1 MPVVD
6 LLPEFA
12 AMVRQA
18 RSEAG
23 FKAAFWSWL
32 DDQYQHGPL
41 SPMLHDFTH
50 LWSGTRR
57 APSLSEAQ
65 EVVERTSAMGFARR
79 AEGILDRFAEVVGV
93 RPTNSVVLVVGL
105 GAPEGYSRFDRGRN
119 TIFIGLDHRSNL
131 KHLDHFE
138 VILSHEL
145 SHAVRDPSREVLTDY
160 GGWPE
165 MSHDDFVSRY
175 PFREHLVSES
185 LATAISEAC
194 YPGKAP
200 ERYVYFDPEEH
211 AWCEEHRAVI
221 AERMRRAIEVGE
233 DYRTFYREDV
243 TCQGSPSCCDYY
255 FGFHLGRFAL
265 AHERPEVLLR
275 MPARA
280 FLERFLP
287 PFLDEFLSAAPA
299 APAAAATPPTTT
311 TTTSPAPAA
320 PSTLPTL
327 AGLEVPELP
336 LLPRPVRRLYRDL
349 LVRLANDPRGAAEG
363 AEALQRAVG
372 ESKLLYAGAPFEV
385 HPFPLVLSERDLR
398 ALGWVVRRLMRI
410 VEKVVDLYLV
420 DPAVRAYFGFPR
432 HLEELVLVDPGY
444 ERHVNVARFDS
455 FWDGKRVRFL
465 ELNTNGTAGMALSER
480 LGQLLVDVG
489 PGREVLSHH
498 RARAFPLRERLRG
511 ALLDAW
517 REARQARAGELPRRT
532 AIVDWAG
539 VPTEAEFFRLAEDF
553 KAHGM
558 ATVVVDPGE
567 LSFEGG
573 RLLARGEPV
582 DLVYRRLTTLD
593 WLNQSPALEALASAY
608 REGAVV
614 MVGSFR
620 ADVAHS
626 KKLFAFLT
634 DERWRDR
641 FTYAER
647 AVIDAHVPW
656 TRVLRP
662 ERTLYRGQLHD
673 LERLVVERREEFVLK
688 PAQSYEGRGVVLG
701 AETPPDR
708 WAHEVSRR
716 LDGTHIVQERVSAP
730 SRTFVL
736 PRDGRV
742 EAVPLHLHLGEYVF
756 AGALAGFQAWAS
768 QELVISVH
776 SRERAVPVIALPSAS
791 ELD

>member
-12 AMVRQA
+12 AMVRHA

-57 APSLSEAQ
+57 APSLAEAQ
-65 EVVERTSAMGFARR
+65 EVVEKVSAMGFARR
-79 AEGILDRFAEVVGV
+79 AEAVLDRYAEVVGV
-93 RPTNSVVLVVGL
+93 RPSNNVVLVVGL

-119 TIFIGLDHRSNL
+119 TIFVGLDHKTNM

-138 VILSHEL
+138 VILAHEL

-175 PFREHLVSES
+175 PFREHLVSEA
-185 LATAISEAC
+185 LATAISEAA
-194 YPGKAP
+194 YPGKSAA
-200 ERYVYFDPEEH
+200 RYVYFDPEEH
-211 AWCEEHRAVI
+211 GWCEAHRAVI
-221 AERMRRAIEVGE
+221 AERMKRAIETGE
-233 DYRTFYREDV
+233 DYRTFYRENAI
-243 TCQGSPSCCDYY
+243 CQGAPACCDYY
-255 FGFHLGRFAL
+255 FGFHLGRFAVEQ
-265 AHERPEVLLR
+265 ERPDVLLET
-275 MPARA
+275 PARA
-280 FLERFLP
+280 FLGRFMA
-287 PFLDEFLSAAPA
+287 PFLDEFLASAPA
-299 APAAAATPPTTT
+299 APALPV
-311 TTTSPAPAA
+311 APAA
-320 PSTLPTL
+320 APRESGAL

-349 LVRLANDPRGAAEG
+349 LVRLANDPRAAAEG
-363 AEALQRAVG
+363 ADALQAAVG
-372 ESKLLYAGAPFEV
+372 KAGLLYAGTPFEV
-385 HPFPLVLSERDLR
+385 YPFPLVLSQRDLH
-398 ALGWVVRRLMRI
+398 AVGWVARRLMRI
-410 VEKVVDLYLV
+410 VEKVVDLYLI

-432 HLEELVLVDPGY
+432 HLEELVLADPGY
-444 ERHVNVARFDS
+444 KRNVNIARFDS
-455 FWDGKRVRFL
+455 FWDGKHLRFL
-465 ELNTNGTAGMALSER
+465 ELNTNGTAGMALAER
-480 LGQLLVDVG
+480 LGQLLLEVG
-489 PGREVLSHH
+489 PGREVLGRH
-498 RARAFPLRERLRG
+498 RARAFPLRERLRE

-517 REARQARAGELPRRT
+517 REARHARPGELPGRT

-539 VPTEAEFFRLAEDF
+539 VPTEAEFFNLAEDF
-553 KAHGM
+553 EAHGM
-558 ATVVVDPGE
+558 AAVVVDPGE
-567 LSFEGG
+567 LTYEGG
-573 RLLARGEPV
+573 RLMARGAPV

-593 WLNQSPALEALASAY
+593 WLNESPALEALARAY
-608 REGAVV
+608 RDRAVV

-641 FTYAER
+641 FSYAER

-662 ERTLYRGQLHD
+662 ERTLFRGELND
-673 LERLVVERREEFVLK
+673 LERLVVDRREEFVLK
-688 PAQSYEGRGVVLG
+688 PAQSYEGRGVLLG
-701 AETPPDR
+701 AETPPDT

-716 LDGTHIVQERVSAP
+716 LDGTHIVQERVAAP
-730 SRTFVL
+730 GRTFVL

-742 EAVPLHLHLGEYVF
+742 DAVPLHLHLGQYMF
-756 AGALAGFQAWAS
+756 AGTLAGFQAWAS

-776 SRERAVPVIALPSAS
+776 STERAVPVISLPPPP
-791 ELD
+791 EDED